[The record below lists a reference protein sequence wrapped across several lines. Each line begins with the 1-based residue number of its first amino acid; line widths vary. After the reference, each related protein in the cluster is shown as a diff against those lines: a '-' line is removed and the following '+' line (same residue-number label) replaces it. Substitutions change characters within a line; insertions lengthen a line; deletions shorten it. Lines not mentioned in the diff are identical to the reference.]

1 MNNIISYYY
10 NKIQSKFNKEKDLL
24 MLDLNKIYLNTLLYK
39 SINMTIL
46 NMDDNNNDCWDYYKD
61 INYL

>member
-10 NKIQSKFNKEKDLL
+10 NKIQTKFSKEKDLI
-24 MLDLNKIYLNTLLYK
+24 MLDLNKIYSNTLLYK
-39 SINMTIL
+39 TINMTIL
-46 NMDDNNNDCWDYYKD
+46 NIEDNNDSWDYYKD